1 MFDVSHTMDLSFILQ
16 DPSKILAG
24 KHVSTKKV
32 FRVLKPN
39 LSMCCLYNTFMIGDS
54 CALYNM
60 TCTLY
65 GDDISYSVVRSHI
78 LCSIEL

>member
-1 MFDVSHTMDLSFILQ
+1 MFHMFHVSHAMDLSFILQ

-24 KHVSTKKV
+24 KHVSIKKV
-32 FRVLKPN
+32 SVC
-39 LSMCCLYNTFMIGDS
+39 MCCLYNTFMIGDS
-54 CALYNM
+54 CGLYDM